1 MKQLIYLWD
10 TTMFAQEFSL
20 STATFAKRKPALP
33 VLSRQTLSA
42 NAELLRST
50 CEHTGFFYL
59 VSRQQR
65 FVWGSWSLE

>member
-1 MKQLIYLWD
+1 MKQLIYLRD
-10 TTMFAQEFSL
+10 TTMFAQEFSP
-20 STATFAKRKPALP
+20 STATFAKRVGLP

-65 FVWGSWSLE
+65 FVWVSWSLES